1 MNYIDVNSTSCQV
14 YSGDYYINASPAIT
28 IPPVITS
35 GLMMYVDGSVQ
46 SSLQDPNWL
55 DLSGRDNN
63 GLIINGPTFEPDDG
77 GVIRMDG
84 VNDRVDFVNN
94 PDFHFL
100 NEFTYQFAFKST
112 LLSSFRALMLHRRA
126 GVGNGTRI
134 GIWTNGSVL
143 YREVS
148 NNARTINN
156 TGNTSL
162 TVATNTWYIIT
173 LVLYTSRVL
182 RLYRNLTFQQL
193 ATNMQGSFSDQDRPL
208 WLGHHGGF
216 AQNFQGDMAFAMV
229 YNRGLSQLE
238 IEHNYNILK
247 TRLGI

>member
-1 MNYIDVNSTSCQV
+1 MNYIDVNTPFCNV
-14 YSGDYYINASPAIT
+14 YSGNYYVNPLFGSP
-28 IPPVITS
+28 IPPIITD
-35 GLMMYVDGSVQ
+35 GLMMYVDGSVS

-55 DLSGRDNN
+55 DLSGRNNN
-63 GLIINGPTFEPDDG
+63 GLLINGPTFEPADG

-84 VNDRVDFVNN
+84 VNDRVEFVNN

-112 LLSSFRALMLHRRA
+112 LLSSFRCLMIHRRS

-134 GIWTNGSVL
+134 GIWTDGTRL

-148 NNARTINN
+148 NNNRTINN
-156 TGNTSL
+156 VGRTSL
-162 TVATNTWYIIT
+162 TVALDTWYIIT
-173 LVLYTSRVL
+173 LVLYPSRVL

-193 ATNMQGSFSDQDRPL
+193 ATNMQGSFSDQNQPL
-208 WLGHHGGF
+208 YLGHHAGF
-216 AQNFQGDMAFAMV
+216 AQNFRGDMAFSMV
-229 YNRGLSQLE
+229 YNRGLSQAE
-238 IEHNYNILK
+238 IEHNYDTLK